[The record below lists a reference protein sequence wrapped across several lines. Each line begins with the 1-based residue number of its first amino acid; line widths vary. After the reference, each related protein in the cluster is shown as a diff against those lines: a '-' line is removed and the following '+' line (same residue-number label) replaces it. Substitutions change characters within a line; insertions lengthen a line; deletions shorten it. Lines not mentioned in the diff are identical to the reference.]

1 MEELQVAAT
10 DLSVIDRGKEK
21 NLETQ
26 VSKYEALAS
35 SVNITTDADFAYAGD
50 LTKNVKAL
58 QKQVKEYWE
67 PIYRPAYNA
76 YKSINEHKKAMLDP
90 LENAE
95 KILKKKIASYT
106 MEQER
111 KRREQEET
119 MRRLAREEM
128 ERKLEEAAKSEASG
142 DAIGADF
149 AMAEAEVLEGMSMTA
164 TVASNAPK
172 HQGVSSSKTWHI
184 VSIDDSAVPINYAG
198 ATLRPVDERAV
209 LRLIKEMKGK
219 IVIPG
224 VKFEED
230 VTVSIRT

>member
-1 MEELQVAAT
+1 
-10 DLSVIDRGKEK
+10 
-21 NLETQ
+21 
-26 VSKYEALAS
+26 
-35 SVNITTDADFAYAGD
+35 
-50 LTKNVKAL
+50 
-58 QKQVKEYWE
+58 
-67 PIYRPAYNA
+67 
-76 YKSINEHKKAMLDP
+76 
-90 LENAE
+90 
-95 KILKKKIASYT
+95 

-142 DAIGADF
+142 DAMGADF

-172 HQGVSSSKTWHI
+172 HQGVSHSKTWHI
-184 VSIDDSAVPINYAG
+184 VSIDDSAVPVSYAG
-198 ATLRPVDERAV
+198 SVLRPVDERAV
-209 LRLIKEMKGK
+209 LRLIKEMKGN